1 MRIKTLELLK
11 ERGIFEIHCAQTNY
25 KAIKISSARQLHKLF
40 AWTVILHW
48 LRMVRLILVTYWS
61 WTWMSSYKTRHT
73 IDLFSKYLS
82 SDWECRYS
90 LPFQMWLPISSEVM
104 IPVSKPGKKKK
115 GVSHLNDHNSFVITL
130 MTFITRMIITYSWLS
145 VLSRCSWGKA
155 PWC

>member
-11 ERGIFEIHCAQTNY
+11 ERGISEIQCAQTNY
-25 KAIKISSARQLHKLF
+25 KAIKISSALQLYKLF

-48 LRMVRLILVTYWS
+48 LRIVRLVLVTYWS
-61 WTWMSSYKTRHT
+61 WTWMSSYKTTHT
-73 IDLFSKYLS
+73 IDLFSKYIS

-104 IPVSKPGKKKK
+104 IPVPKPEKKN

-155 PWC
+155 AWC